1 MTRAMMQVLENMG
14 VVFGEHVK
22 GIVTSEEKENFQIY
36 DTKSGR
42 FIDADKFRTDV
53 PLKNYQGY
61 VLN

>member
-14 VVFGEHVK
+14 IVFGEHVK
-22 GIVTSEEKENFQIY
+22 GIVTSEKENFQIY
-36 DTKSGR
+36 DSKSAC

-53 PLKNYQGY
+53 PLKNYEGY

>member
-22 GIVTSEEKENFQIY
+22 GIVTPEKENFQIY

-42 FIDADKFRTDV
+42 FIDADKFRTDIS
-53 PLKNYQGY
+53 LKNYEGY